1 MRETKVRRTIT
12 KARPFAV
19 IDGNERRRMEKPW
32 RMTTHKSALIKCHY
46 YFFHSVS
53 IFEKEWME
61 GEAEGVVVENPN
73 HQH

>member
-1 MRETKVRRTIT
+1 
-12 KARPFAV
+12 
-19 IDGNERRRMEKPW
+19 MEKPW